1 MPTPAITTDA
11 MRRQH
16 ARNAVSLE
24 RDLDKAR
31 TSGRKVRGYRADQL
45 AYYVTELRHLA
56 KADDEELRARMSLG
70 LLDAEE
76 KVAFLGGV
84 TFRQLLAWR
93 NA

>member
-1 MPTPAITTDA
+1 MELAITLSA
-11 MRRQH
+11 MRGQH

-24 RDLDKAR
+24 RDRDKAR
-31 TSGRKVRGYRADQL
+31 VTGKKVRGYRADQL
-45 AYYVTELRHLA
+45 AYYVTELQHLA
-56 KADDEELRARMSLG
+56 NADDDELRARMNLG

-84 TFRQLLAWR
+84 TFGQLLAWR